1 MTILMLIEQN
11 YDLHAGGV
19 QRSTSKLAQL
29 FKSKGHAVIVVCLN
43 AQQTDDIIEGIQIFS
58 VNTLEKLDT
67 AKLHQLLHSNNIELV
82 INQSGYSFKITK
94 LLVGLKQVKSF
105 KILNTLRINPLNF
118 ITNHE
123 SFIDDYLKSKGLLF
137 INSRLLRAF
146 ILKYHKL
153 KQAFELHYIIKHI
166 DAFVMLSERFKS
178 ELYQIAPKLKQY
190 DAKIYGIN
198 NPFQMQTT
206 TLDALKKENAI
217 LFVGRLE
224 ITQKRVDLLLGIWHQ
239 LHGTLPDWEFW
250 IVGSG
255 SEEENMKNYC
265 LKHNLDRVKFFG
277 QQNPDSY
284 YQQAK
289 IFHLTSAFEGFGN
302 VLVEAQSFGCVPI
315 LFNSYSAAQDIV
327 NHDTDG
333 ILVKPFDTN
342 AYVLETLKL
351 ISNPEKL
358 QNMSLSA
365 LENVSLF
372 SYKETYKKWDRVF
385 KSLK

>member
-43 AQQTDDIIEGIQIFS
+43 AHQTDDIIEGIQIFS
-58 VNTLEKLDT
+58 VNTLEKLDM
-67 AKLHQLLHSNNIELV
+67 AKLHQLLHSNNIELI
-82 INQSGYSFKITK
+82 INQAGYSFKITK
-94 LLVGLKQVKSF
+94 LLVGLKQVKCF
-105 KILNTLRINPLNF
+105 KIINTLRINPLNF
-118 ITNHE
+118 ITNYE
-123 SFIDDYLKSKGLLF
+123 SFIQNYLKSKGLLF
-137 INSRLLRAF
+137 INSRLLRSF
-146 ILKYHKL
+146 ILHYHKK

-198 NPFQMQTT
+198 NPFQVPV
-206 TLDALKKENAI
+206 LDISGLKKENAI
-217 LFVGRLE
+217 LYVGRLN
-224 ITQKRVDLLLGIWHQ
+224 ITQKRVDILLAIWHK
-239 LHGTLPDWEFW
+239 LHGILSDWEFW
-250 IVGSG
+250 VVGHGPEAES
-255 SEEENMKNYC
+255 MKHYC

-289 IFHLTSAFEGFGN
+289 IFHMTSAFEGFGN

-315 LFNSYSAAQDIV
+315 MFNSYSAAQDIV
-327 NHDTDG
+327 LHQDTGLLIPPFNIDG
-333 ILVKPFDTN
+333 
-342 AYVLETLKL
+342 YVQETLALVADKDRL
-351 ISNPEKL
+351 KRYAHNA
-358 QNMSLSA
+358 MSHA
-365 LENVSLF
+365 HTF
-372 SYKETYKKWDRVF
+372 SYEATYQKW
-385 KSLK
+385 KNINIW